1 MVTTDTEDG
10 SYEKGS
16 EWTKPEFER
25 MQKRAG
31 AFVGAGAEPHEAGY
45 LAWRLLRRDRPDSG
59 DDRRVCF
66 ECKHLRENAR
76 CRPGYLPLRF
86 VLQRCEGFELK
97 GAGRAGKTRT
107 EESKG

>member
-1 MVTTDTEDG
+1 MN
-10 SYEKGS
+10 S

-45 LAWRLLRRDRPDSG
+45 LAWRLLMRDRPDSG

-66 ECKHLRENAR
+66 ECAHLRGTR
-76 CRPGYLPLRF
+76 CMKEVGPMLF
-86 VLQRCEGFELK
+86 ILQRCGEFELK
-97 GAGRAGKTRT
+97 DAG
-107 EESKG
+107 SKN

>member
-31 AFVGAGAEPHEAGY
+31 AFVGAGDKVDAESVNWALVALG
-45 LAWRLLRRDRPDSG
+45 
-59 DDRRVCF
+59 
-66 ECKHLRENAR
+66 
-76 CRPGYLPLRF
+76 
-86 VLQRCEGFELK
+86 
-97 GAGRAGKTRT
+97 
-107 EESKG
+107 ESL

>member
-45 LAWRLLRRDRPDSG
+45 LAWRLLMRDRPDSG

-66 ECKHLRENAR
+66 ECAHLRVTR
-76 CRPGYLPLRF
+76 CMKGVGPMLF
-86 VLQRCEGFELK
+86 ILQRCGEFEMK
-97 GAGRAGKTRT
+97 GAGSAGKTRT
-107 EESKG
+107 EKAER

>member
-10 SYEKGS
+10 SYGKGS

-45 LAWRLLRRDRPDSG
+45 LAWRLLMRDRPDSG

-66 ECKHLRENAR
+66 ECAHLSGTR
-76 CRPGYLPLRF
+76 CMTGVGPMLF
-86 VLQRCEGFELK
+86 ILQRCGEFEMK
-97 GAGRAGKTRT
+97 DAGRAGKTRT
-107 EESKG
+107 EP